1 MRARAERLR
10 EQYDEQWQSDR
21 DAARGGYAVSP
32 ETGTIWAANPNGS
45 SWMPY
50 MQVWTN
56 EQRAAFTE
64 PTDRFTF
71 AHQQRMRAKF
81 PTAPRGKFRDK
92 PRQYLLFLCQAL
104 GLLAVA
110 AEATG

>member
-1 MRARAERLR
+1 VATYLCGGPACEDALLR
-10 EQYDEQWQSDR
+10 E
-21 DAARGGYAVSP
+21 
-32 ETGTIWAANPNGS
+32 
-45 SWMPY
+45 
-50 MQVWTN
+50 
-56 EQRAAFTE
+56 RASVFSTKVGPVE
-64 PTDRFTF
+64 DRFTF
-71 AHQQRMRAKF
+71 AHQQRMWAKF

>member
-1 MRARAERLR
+1 MDRERRQPDEDSPAAEARDRMRARAERLR

-64 PTDRFTF
+64 PVDRFTL

-92 PRQYLLFLCQAL
+92 PRQ
-104 GLLAVA
+104 
-110 AEATG
+110 